1 MDDVVAALRPL
12 GTSTISDALDRLG
25 LIGQLPKVYPVLQG
39 MRTAGRVFS
48 IQYEP
53 VDASGGTVG
62 DYIDDV
68 PSEDVLVLDNAARTD
83 VTVWGDILTSVAHAR
98 GIQGT
103 VINGVCRDTDRI
115 HELGYPVFS
124 VGRWMRTGKDRVRM
138 SAVNVP
144 LTFGDIRVLPG
155 DIAIGDDDG
164 VVFVPA
170 ARENEVVEA
179 ALRIAEAEDT
189 IRGVV
194 AGGVRLDEARSKA
207 GYHRLQS
214 LQTR

>member
-1 MDDVVAALRPL
+1 MDDVVAGLAPL

-25 LIGQLPKVYPVLQG
+25 LVGQLPRVYPVLQG
-39 MRTAGRVFS
+39 MRTAGRIFT
-48 IQYEP
+48 IAYEP
-53 VDASGGTVG
+53 VDAKGGTVG

-68 PSEDVLVLDNAARTD
+68 PTKDVLVLDNAARTD

-144 LTFGDIRVLPG
+144 LTLGDIRVMPG
-155 DIAIGDDDG
+155 DIAVGDDDG
-164 VVFVPA
+164 VLFVPA
-170 ARENEVVEA
+170 DRATEVLDAARQIA
-179 ALRIAEAEDT
+179 AAEDR
-189 IRGVV
+189 IREAV
-194 AGGVRLDEARSKA
+194 AGGARLDDARGNA
-207 GYHRLQS
+207 GYHRLQT
-214 LQTR
+214 LRTG

>member
-1 MDDVVAALRPL
+1 MDDVVAGLAPL

-25 LIGQLPKVYPVLQG
+25 LGGQLPNVFPVQQG
-39 MRTAGRVFS
+39 MRTAGRVFT

-83 VTVWGDILTSVAHAR
+83 ATVWGDILTSVAHAR

-115 HELGYPVFS
+115 YELEYPVFS

-138 SAVNVP
+138 SATNVE
-144 LTFGDIRVLPG
+144 LTMGGVRVMPG

-164 VVFVPA
+164 VLFVPA
-170 ARENEVVEA
+170 VRAEEVLAA
-179 ALRIAEAEDT
+179 ALQIAAAEDV

-194 AGGVRLDEARSKA
+194 TTGVRLDEARGRA